1 MRTFDDVAF
10 NFECL
15 GEKNYVTILNF
26 VIIFRH
32 KIYRLPN
39 IRISSIVCRDMLIS
53 FMFNQSTWVSK
64 IFPVTCGFSGNWW
77 ICKYTRKVVSVPRN
91 GKLLESQESKI
102 YFFNT
107 NSIKNMIIRMG
118 TWVVISQTRVSLMR
132 YTVSECIR
140 NSASK

>member
-1 MRTFDDVAF
+1 MVFPGID
-10 NFECL
+10 E
-15 GEKNYVTILNF
+15 YVNT
-26 VIIFRH
+26 H
-32 KIYRLPN
+32 E
-39 IRISSIVCRDMLIS
+39 
-53 FMFNQSTWVSK
+53 
-64 IFPVTCGFSGNWW
+64 
-77 ICKYTRKVVSVPRN
+77 KVVSVPRN

-140 NSASK
+140 NSASRLKKTI

>member
-1 MRTFDDVAF
+1 MVFPGID
-10 NFECL
+10 E
-15 GEKNYVTILNF
+15 YVNT
-26 VIIFRH
+26 H
-32 KIYRLPN
+32 E
-39 IRISSIVCRDMLIS
+39 
-53 FMFNQSTWVSK
+53 
-64 IFPVTCGFSGNWW
+64 
-77 ICKYTRKVVSVPRN
+77 KVVSVPRN

-107 NSIKNMIIRMG
+107 NSIKNMIIRMS